1 MGSVLS
7 TFYELFLLI
16 FKINHAIDVERMPL
30 VQMRKL
36 RPHLGFHNWAK
47 SPHIVKRKART

>member
-16 FKINHAIDVERMPL
+16 FKINHAVDIERMPL
-30 VQMRKL
+30 LQMWTL
-36 RPHLGFHNWAK
+36 RPAV
-47 SPHIVKRKART
+47 S

>member
-30 VQMRKL
+30 ADEETKATSGVSL
-36 RPHLGFHNWAK
+36 FGLEPTHE
-47 SPHIVKRKART
+47 IKRKART